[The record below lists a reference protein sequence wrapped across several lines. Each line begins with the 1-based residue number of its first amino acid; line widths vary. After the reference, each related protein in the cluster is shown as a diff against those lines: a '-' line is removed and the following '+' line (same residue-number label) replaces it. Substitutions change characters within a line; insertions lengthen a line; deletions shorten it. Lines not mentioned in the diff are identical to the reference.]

1 MAAQLNDSEKT
12 TKKEIWSLD
21 PAHTKVQFSVRHM
34 IISEVA
40 GHFNNFDIQ
49 VFAGP
54 DFSDSEIKATIDVKS
69 INTGIADRDNH
80 LKSPDFFDVEKFEQI
95 LFKSNKIEKLDD
107 EEFKLSGDL
116 TIRDITKPIELK
128 VIYGGTV
135 KDPWGKTRAGFK
147 VLGSLNRFDY
157 DLKWNALMEAGGAVV
172 GKTINLI
179 CDVEVVK

>member
-69 INTGIADRDNH
+69 INTELPTGI
-80 LKSPDFFDVEKFEQI
+80 I
-95 LFKSNKIEKLDD
+95 I
-107 EEFKLSGDL
+107 
-116 TIRDITKPIELK
+116 
-128 VIYGGTV
+128 
-135 KDPWGKTRAGFK
+135 
-147 VLGSLNRFDY
+147 
-157 DLKWNALMEAGGAVV
+157 
-172 GKTINLI
+172 
-179 CDVEVVK
+179 